1 MQLRILRFGLLQD
14 GDVRVG
20 ILPQREEVLIRSAV
34 FGGVT
39 LQCVGGFTL
48 TADNKVIRDAS
59 GDSSMGKY
67 AQTAERKCGN
77 TL

>member
-1 MQLRILRFGLLQD
+1 MQLRILRCGLLQD
-14 GDVRVG
+14 GNIRVG
-20 ILPQREEVLIRSAV
+20 ILLQREEVLMRNSG

-48 TADNKVIRDAS
+48 TADNKVIRGAS

-67 AQTAERKCGN
+67 AQKPERKCGN
-77 TL
+77 AF